1 MTKAPYQ
8 RMVVL
13 GDSISYGMCAHDP
26 RNEWAQVAAAQLRK
40 FQGDGPVVFN
50 RGLPAGVIS
59 PRCPGYSESAKPSLL
74 ERYREHGV
82 ALDPDLVVIAEGV
95 NDMRSGMPL
104 QEFAADLETIVSDIG
119 TETGALVVLVG
130 IYHQAYGKGA
140 NDPAVYPT
148 WTKWDDDSATAYNRT
163 IKLIAERFGALFVD
177 AQAIMGGA
185 DWLLHTD
192 SCHLNDLG
200 HVLIGNG
207 VFGAI
212 ARHDP
217 ALAAGTFRTIEE
229 EDVSI
234 LNTGGTDTDQV
245 IEDLWA
251 DALARFSDH
260 VD

>member
-1 MTKAPYQ
+1 MATAPYQ

-26 RNEWAQVAAAQLRK
+26 ETEWAQVVAAQLRK
-40 FQGDGPVVFN
+40 FQDDGPTVYN

-59 PRCPGYSESAKPSLL
+59 PRCPGYDESAKPSLL
-74 ERYREHGV
+74 ERYREHGI

-104 QEFAADLETIVSDIG
+104 PEYIADLETIVGDIQN
-119 TETGALVVLVG
+119 ETDALVVIVG
-130 IYHQAYGKGA
+130 VYHQAYGKGA
-140 NDPAVYPT
+140 NDPEVYPT
-148 WTKWDDDSATAYNRT
+148 WTKWNDDAASAYNVSIEATAKR
-163 IKLIAERFGALFVD
+163 LGALFVD

-207 VFGAI
+207 VFAAI
-212 ARHDP
+212 ARHDR
-217 ALAAGTFRTIEE
+217 ALADKTFRTIEA

-234 LNTGGTDTDQV
+234 LNTGGTDADEV

-251 DALARFSDH
+251 AALARFSEH
-260 VD
+260 V